1 MKTRL
6 PRLADTSGPKG
17 FLPSGVDV
25 RRGRHDEAEEPR
37 VTDGFGNAGQ
47 AEAITQLADRL
58 QGPLFLPGEGDY
70 DTERIGFQLADA
82 HRPEVIVGA
91 VSASDVQAAV
101 EFAAG
106 RGIPV
111 SVQATGHGLA
121 GPATQGV
128 LISTRRM
135 SGVRLDPGARIA
147 WVEAGVCW
155 QQVIDAAAGHGLA
168 PMSGSLPQVGAVSYS
183 LGGGI
188 GLLARRYGYASDHVR
203 RLEIVTA
210 DGRLREV
217 TAESEP
223 DLFWALRGGGGNFG
237 VVTGMEIGLVPVPR
251 LYGGGLYFEAG
262 AAILD
267 GWLGWTST
275 VPEEMTSA
283 VMLIPF
289 PDIPEVP
296 GPLRGRRVAHIQLA
310 YAGDADTGE
319 KVIAPLRDLGS
330 CLLDTVR
337 DMAFAESAAVFDDP
351 SDPHSYQG
359 TNAFLREG
367 TGVAETIL
375 AQTHSKLRLIIGLR
389 HLGGALSRPPQV
401 PSAVGHR
408 DARYLFS
415 VLSPA
420 DGFDHS
426 LLRAAHDGVLAAVA
440 PWATGGSTLNFQFG
454 PADPARIPTGYA
466 SADYHRLVDLKK
478 QIDPAFLFR
487 GGNTIPD
494 TALGTN

>member
-1 MKTRL
+1 M
-6 PRLADTSGPKG
+6 ADS
-17 FLPSGVDV
+17 
-25 RRGRHDEAEEPR
+25 
-37 VTDGFGNAGQ
+37 FGNAGQ
-47 AEAITQLADRL
+47 TAARAQLAERV
-58 QGPLFLPGEGDY
+58 QGPVFFPGEGGY
-70 DTERIGFQLADA
+70 DTERAGFQLSDA

-91 VSASDVQAAV
+91 VSAADVQAAV

-106 RGIPV
+106 RGMPV
-111 SVQATGHGLA
+111 SVQATGHGFA
-121 GPATQGV
+121 GPATEGI

-135 SGVRLDPGARIA
+135 SGVRIDPGAGTA
-147 WVEAGVCW
+147 WIEAGVRW

-168 PMSGSLPQVGAVSYS
+168 PLSGSLPQVGAVSYS

-188 GLLARRYGYASDHVR
+188 GLLARQYGYAADHVR
-203 RLEIVTA
+203 RLELVTA

-251 LYGGGLYFEAG
+251 LYGGGLYFAAE

-267 GWLGWTST
+267 GWLRWTAS

-283 VMLIPF
+283 ILLIPF

-296 GPLRGRRVAHIQLA
+296 DPLRGRLVAHIQLA
-310 YAGDADTGE
+310 YAGDAYAGE
-319 KVIAPLRDLGS
+319 KVIAPLRDLGT
-330 CLLDTVR
+330 CLMDTVR

-367 TGVAETIL
+367 TGIAETIL
-375 AQTHSKLRLIIGLR
+375 AQTRSELPLIIGLR
-389 HLGGALSRPPQV
+389 HLDGALSRPPQV

-408 DARYLFS
+408 EARYLLS

-420 DGFDHS
+420 DGLDPG
-426 LLRAAHDGVLAAVA
+426 LLRTAHNGVLDAVQA
-440 PWATGGSTLNFQFG
+440 WTTGAMSLNFQFG
-454 PADPARIPTGYA
+454 PADPTRIPAGYA
-466 SADYHRLVDLKK
+466 PGDYQRLVDLKK
-478 QIDPAFLFR
+478 QIDPTFLFR

-494 TALGTN
+494 TALGND